1 MEIKRNIN
9 LSPSLQKSWSDK
21 TTKNIFK
28 LLIIFLFLIGLLLCL
43 NYYQENSKR
52 ELVEITQQFSEQQE
66 QLLQIEQSLTN
77 LTPLPINYT
86 KVLRKEEL
94 NNLVNLLQ
102 ELPVKSAGIS
112 IIRFYVDQGLKLKI
126 AGSYQHQQD
135 FEELENFFKES
146 GFSVNIEYLQS
157 NNKAKADFSIAITLA
172 AMLLFYPLIQAVHIS
187 QKIEDNAHKLN
198 TLNMEIENK
207 AQSLTEKLAK
217 KSDTNNA
224 KLTPTKVNQQLETLF
239 YQYHIIC

>member
-28 LLIIFLFLIGLLLCL
+28 LLIIFLCLIGLLLCL
-43 NYYQENSKR
+43 KFNQENSKR
-52 ELVEITQQFSEQQE
+52 ELAAITQQFIEQQE
-66 QLLQIEQSLTN
+66 QLSQIEQSLTN

-146 GFSVNIEYLQS
+146 GFNVNIEYLQS
-157 NNKAKADFSIAITLA
+157 NNKAKADFSIIV
-172 AMLLFYPLIQAVHIS
+172 Y
-187 QKIEDNAHKLN
+187 K
-198 TLNMEIENK
+198 
-207 AQSLTEKLAK
+207 
-217 KSDTNNA
+217 
-224 KLTPTKVNQQLETLF
+224 
-239 YQYHIIC
+239 

>member
-9 LSPSLQKSWSDK
+9 LSPSLQKSWLDK

-28 LLIIFLFLIGLLLCL
+28 LLIIFLCLIGLLLFL

-86 KVLRKEEL
+86 KVLRKEDL

-112 IIRFYVDQGLKLKI
+112 IIRFYIDQGLKLKI
-126 AGSYQHQQD
+126 AGSYQNQQD

-157 NNKAKADFSIAITLA
+157 NNKAKADFSIIV
-172 AMLLFYPLIQAVHIS
+172 Y
-187 QKIEDNAHKLN
+187 K
-198 TLNMEIENK
+198 ENK
-207 AQSLTEKLAK
+207 
-217 KSDTNNA
+217 
-224 KLTPTKVNQQLETLF
+224 
-239 YQYHIIC
+239 

>member
-9 LSPSLQKSWSDK
+9 LSPSLQKSWLDK

-28 LLIIFLFLIGLLLCL
+28 LLIIFLCLIGLLLFL

-112 IIRFYVDQGLKLKI
+112 IIRFYIDQGLKLKI
-126 AGSYQHQQD
+126 AGSYQNQQD

-157 NNKAKADFSIAITLA
+157 NNKAKADFSIIV
-172 AMLLFYPLIQAVHIS
+172 Y
-187 QKIEDNAHKLN
+187 K
-198 TLNMEIENK
+198 ENK
-207 AQSLTEKLAK
+207 
-217 KSDTNNA
+217 
-224 KLTPTKVNQQLETLF
+224 
-239 YQYHIIC
+239 

>member
-1 MEIKRNIN
+1 MKRNIN
-9 LSPSLQKSWSDK
+9 LSPLLQKNWVDK

-28 LLIIFLFLIGLLLCL
+28 LLIIFLCLIGLLICL
-43 NYYQENSKR
+43 NFYQENRKS
-52 ELVEITQQFSEQQE
+52 ELSVITQQFIEQQE
-66 QLLQIEQSLTN
+66 QLSQIEQSLTN

-94 NNLVNLLQ
+94 NNLVNLLE

-112 IIRFYVDQGLKLKI
+112 VIRFYVDQGLKLKI

-157 NNKAKADFSIAITLA
+157 NNKAKADFSIIV
-172 AMLLFYPLIQAVHIS
+172 YKES
-187 QKIEDNAHKLN
+187 K
-198 TLNMEIENK
+198 
-207 AQSLTEKLAK
+207 
-217 KSDTNNA
+217 
-224 KLTPTKVNQQLETLF
+224 
-239 YQYHIIC
+239 

>member
-1 MEIKRNIN
+1 MKRNIN
-9 LSPSLQKSWSDK
+9 LSPLLQKNWVDK

-28 LLIIFLFLIGLLLCL
+28 LLIIFLCLIGLLLCL
-43 NYYQENSKR
+43 NFYQENRKS
-52 ELVEITQQFSEQQE
+52 ELSVITQQFIEQQE
-66 QLLQIEQSLTN
+66 QLSQIEQSLTN

-94 NNLVNLLQ
+94 NNLVNLLE

-112 IIRFYVDQGLKLKI
+112 VIRFYVDQGLKLKI

-157 NNKAKADFSIAITLA
+157 NNKAKADFSIIV
-172 AMLLFYPLIQAVHIS
+172 YKES
-187 QKIEDNAHKLN
+187 K
-198 TLNMEIENK
+198 
-207 AQSLTEKLAK
+207 
-217 KSDTNNA
+217 
-224 KLTPTKVNQQLETLF
+224 
-239 YQYHIIC
+239 

>member
-9 LSPSLQKSWSDK
+9 LSPSLQKSWLDK

-28 LLIIFLFLIGLLLCL
+28 LLIIFLCLIGLLLFL

-86 KVLRKEEL
+86 KVLRKEDL

-102 ELPVKSAGIS
+102 EPPVKSAGIS
-112 IIRFYVDQGLKLKI
+112 IIRFYIDQGLKLKI
-126 AGSYQHQQD
+126 AGSYQNQQD

-157 NNKAKADFSIAITLA
+157 NNKAKADFSIIV
-172 AMLLFYPLIQAVHIS
+172 Y
-187 QKIEDNAHKLN
+187 K
-198 TLNMEIENK
+198 ENK
-207 AQSLTEKLAK
+207 
-217 KSDTNNA
+217 
-224 KLTPTKVNQQLETLF
+224 
-239 YQYHIIC
+239 

>member
-157 NNKAKADFSIAITLA
+157 NNKAKADCSIIV
-172 AMLLFYPLIQAVHIS
+172 Y
-187 QKIEDNAHKLN
+187 K
-198 TLNMEIENK
+198 ENK
-207 AQSLTEKLAK
+207 
-217 KSDTNNA
+217 
-224 KLTPTKVNQQLETLF
+224 
-239 YQYHIIC
+239 